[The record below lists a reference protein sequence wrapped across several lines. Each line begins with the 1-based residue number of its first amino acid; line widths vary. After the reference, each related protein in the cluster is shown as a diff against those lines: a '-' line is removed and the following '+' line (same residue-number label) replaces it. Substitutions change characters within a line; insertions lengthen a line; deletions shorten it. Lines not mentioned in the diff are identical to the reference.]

1 MVTQWFLDFLHGLG
15 ETLSSWME
23 GLIPSPP
30 EFWLDATDAINSV
43 FGTVPSA
50 LRYFIPLGPVV
61 TAALW
66 VTGLIVGL
74 GLIRFGRRILSLF
87 TGGGGMA

>member
-1 MVTQWFLDFLHGLG
+1 MIVEWFLDFLHGLA
-15 ETLSSWME
+15 ETLSSWMS

-30 EFWLDATDAINSV
+30 ALWTDATSAVNSV
-43 FGTVPSA
+43 FSAVPEP
-50 LRYFIPLGPVV
+50 LRFFIPLGPVV

-66 VTGLIVGL
+66 VTGLIVIL